1 MTPEETG
8 VGIFANWTAPLACCL
23 VKQKYG
29 ITIVNDEADAILIG
43 QYGADKYGKKVEL
56 IEW

>member
-8 VGIFANWTAPLACCL
+8 VGIFGNWTAPLACCL

-29 ITIVNDEADAILIG
+29 ITFKERGICKLI
-43 QYGADKYGKKVEL
+43 ANRIAV
-56 IEW
+56 